1 MRAIYL
7 LMALLL
13 LWLYYTRKDITI
25 IAVFIVFVLAT
36 FGNKSQEGLQG
47 KAKKSPCGKLG
58 FKAPKIDK
66 TKIDESLESE
76 VKKIKTVADKHW
88 KYDDILGNTKDEDK
102 KKDLK
107 KFQDAM
113 QSGGGEF
120 TKEENE
126 LGGTFLM
133 SCLEIYSNITEK
145 DESKRKTPDLD
156 KIDFDKVSKGGDI
169 YIKLFEKLD
178 DSDEIKEL
186 KEGPKKIYEYY
197 NCLCKHWVSLMKE
210 LKSAKE
216 AEEYEEE

>member
-7 LMALLL
+7 VIALLL

-36 FGNKSQEGLQG
+36 FGNKTQEGLG
-47 KAKKSPCGKLG
+47 NAKKSSCEKLG
-58 FKAPKIDK
+58 FKEPKIDK

-88 KYDDILGNTKDEDK
+88 KYDDILGTTKDEGK

-107 KFQDAM
+107 KLQEAM
-113 QSGGGEF
+113 QAGGGEF
-120 TKEENE
+120 SKEENE

-133 SCLEIYSNITEK
+133 SCLEIYGNITDK

-156 KIDFDKVSKGGDI
+156 KIDFDKVSKGGDL

-178 DSDEIKEL
+178 DSDDIKKL
-186 KEGPKKIYEYY
+186 KEGPKEIYEYY
-197 NCLCKHWVSLMKE
+197 KCLCKHWVSLMKE
-210 LKSAKE
+210 LKTAKE
-216 AEEYEEE
+216 AEK

>member
-36 FGNKSQEGLQG
+36 FGNKTQEGLG
-47 KAKKSPCGKLG
+47 NAKKSSCEKLG
-58 FKAPKIDK
+58 FKEPKIDK

-88 KYDDILGNTKDEDK
+88 KYDDVLGTTKDEGK

-107 KFQDAM
+107 KLQEAM
-113 QSGGGEF
+113 QAGGGEF
-120 TKEENE
+120 SKEENE
-126 LGGTFLM
+126 IGGTFLM
-133 SCLEIYSNITEK
+133 SCLEIYGNITDK

-156 KIDFDKVSKGGDI
+156 KIDFDKVSKGGDL

-178 DSDEIKEL
+178 DSDDIKKL
-186 KEGPKKIYEYY
+186 KEGPKEIYEYY
-197 NCLCKHWVSLMKE
+197 KCLCKHWVSLMKE

-216 AEEYEEE
+216 AEE

>member
-36 FGNKSQEGLQG
+36 FGNKTQEGLG
-47 KAKKSPCGKLG
+47 NAKKSSCEKLG
-58 FKAPKIDK
+58 FKEPKIDK

-88 KYDDILGNTKDEDK
+88 KYDDVLGTTKDEGK

-107 KFQDAM
+107 KLQEAM
-113 QSGGGEF
+113 QAGGGEF
-120 TKEENE
+120 SKEENE
-126 LGGTFLM
+126 IGGTFLM
-133 SCLEIYSNITEK
+133 SCLEIYGNITDK
-145 DESKRKTPDLD
+145 DESKRKTPDID
-156 KIDFDKVSKGGDI
+156 KIDFDKVSKGGDL

-178 DSDEIKEL
+178 DSDDIKKL
-186 KEGPKKIYEYY
+186 KEGPKEIYEYY
-197 NCLCKHWVSLMKE
+197 KCLCKHWVSLMKE

-216 AEEYEEE
+216 AEE

>member
-36 FGNKSQEGLQG
+36 FGNKTQEGLG
-47 KAKKSPCGKLG
+47 KAKKSSCEGLG

-66 TKIDESLESE
+66 SKIDESLESE
-76 VKKIKTVADKHW
+76 VKKIKTVAEKHW
-88 KYDDILGNTKDEDK
+88 KYDDILGSTKDEAK

-107 KFQDAM
+107 TFQDVM
-113 QSGGGEF
+113 QTGGEF

-133 SCLEIYSNITEK
+133 SCLEIYSNITDK
-145 DESKRKTPDLD
+145 DESKRKTPDID
-156 KIDFDKVSKGGDI
+156 KIDFDKVSKGGDL

-178 DSDEIKEL
+178 DSDDVKEL

-197 NCLCKHWVSLMKE
+197 KCLCNHWVSLMKE

-216 AEEYEEE
+216 AEEK

>member
-7 LMALLL
+7 VIALLL

-36 FGNKSQEGLQG
+36 FGNKSQEGLG
-47 KAKKSPCGKLG
+47 KATKSPCGKLG
-58 FKAPKIDK
+58 FKEPKIDK
-66 TKIDESLESE
+66 TKIDESLEGE
-76 VKKIKTVADKHW
+76 VKKIKIVADKHW
-88 KYDDILGNTKDEDK
+88 KYDDVMGTTKDETK

-120 TKEENE
+120 SKEENE
-126 LGGTFLM
+126 IGGTFLM
-133 SCLEIYSNITEK
+133 SCLEIYGNITDK

-156 KIDFDKVSKGGDI
+156 KIDFDKVSKGGDL

-178 DSDEIKEL
+178 DSDDIKKL
-186 KEGPKKIYEYY
+186 KEGPKEIYEYY
-197 NCLCKHWVSLMKE
+197 KCLCKHWVSLMKE

-216 AEEYEEE
+216 AEE

>member
-1 MRAIYL
+1 MRGIYL
-7 LMALLL
+7 VMAILL

-36 FGNKSQEGLQG
+36 FGNKMQEGVTNNSSC
-47 KAKKSPCGKLG
+47 KSLG

-76 VKKIKTVADKHW
+76 VKKIKVVADKHW
-88 KYDDILGNTKDEDK
+88 KYDDVLGTTTDEGK

-107 KFQDAM
+107 KLQDAM
-113 QSGGGEF
+113 QAGGGEF
-120 TKEENE
+120 SKEENDI
-126 LGGTFLM
+126 GGTFLM
-133 SCLEIYSNITEK
+133 SCLEIYGNITDK

-156 KIDFDKVSKGGDI
+156 KIDFDKVSKGGDL

-186 KEGPKKIYEYY
+186 KEGPKKIYDYY

-210 LKSAKE
+210 VKTAKD
-216 AEEYEEE
+216 AEE